1 MGEFK
6 AANTLST
13 MGRYKWSMQESVLL
27 KLLKDV
33 RRESGLSGPAIQ
45 KMLKRPNS
53 YVAKVE
59 SGEKRLDVLELRE
72 LCQACGITL
81 HEFTTRLDDELEK
94 ILTVEK

>member
-1 MGEFK
+1 
-6 AANTLST
+6 
-13 MGRYKWSMQESVLL
+13 MGRYKWSTQESVLL

-33 RRESGLSGPAIQ
+33 RQESGLSGPAIQ

-72 LCQACGITL
+72 FCCACSITL
-81 HEFTTRLDDELEK
+81 NEFTKRLDDRLDL
-94 ILTVEK
+94 ISRM

>member
-1 MGEFK
+1 
-6 AANTLST
+6 
-13 MGRYKWSMQESVLL
+13 MGRYKWSMQEIVLL
-27 KLLKDV
+27 KLLKDM

-72 LCQACGITL
+72 FCHACGVTL
-81 HEFTTRLDDELEK
+81 HEFTLRLDNKLEQ
-94 ILTVEK
+94 IHMIE